1 VRRPGRRLSAEEAEA
16 WAKVARTVAP
26 MQATPAALP
35 PAKPEPAPPAK
46 PIARVSRKAP
56 GRKPSPPPSPPKMAS
71 TARDVVAQREGGLDS
86 SWDRKLMRGTVM
98 PDYTLDLHGASLD
111 AAYTRLLH
119 GLAQARAL
127 DARVVLVVTGKP
139 RPVDA
144 ADRGT
149 RRGAIRAKIVD
160 WLAASSMASDIAT
173 IRNAHRRH
181 GGSGALYVILKRRRG

>member
-1 VRRPGRRLSAEEAEA
+1 MRRPGRRLSAEEAEA
-16 WAKVARTVAP
+16 WAQVARTVAP
-26 MQATPAALP
+26 MQTVPSKLP
-35 PAKPEPAPPAK
+35 PAKLDAAPAK
-46 PIARVSRKAP
+46 PAAVPRVPAKATRQRVEP
-56 GRKPSPPPSPPKMAS
+56 PRAVPPPKAA
-71 TARDVVAQREGGLDS
+71 TVQRDGGLDS
-86 SWDRKLMRGTVM
+86 SWDRRLTRGTVM

-111 AAYTRLLH
+111 AAYSRLLH

-160 WLAASSMASDIAT
+160 WLAASSMASDIAA

>member
-1 VRRPGRRLSAEEAEA
+1 MRRPGRRLSAEEAEA
-16 WAKVARTVAP
+16 WAQVARTVAP
-26 MQATPAALP
+26 IEAARLKPGVADKPAPKPAPSGQPQPSKSKQPVRPKAPPPKPP
-35 PAKPEPAPPAK
+35 PAPAP
-46 PIARVSRKAP
+46 S
-56 GRKPSPPPSPPKMAS
+56 
-71 TARDVVAQREGGLDS
+71 QRANSLDS
-86 SWDRKLMRGTVM
+86 TWDRKLTRGTVM

-111 AAYTRLLH
+111 VAYSRLLH

-160 WLAASSMASDIAT
+160 WIAASSMASEVAA

>member
-16 WAKVARTVAP
+16 WAQVARTVAP
-26 MQATPAALP
+26 IEAVRPRPESAVAPSAKDTPPGQPAPPKSKKPTRTKPAPPKLP
-35 PAKPEPAPPAK
+35 PAMAAPA
-46 PIARVSRKAP
+46 S
-56 GRKPSPPPSPPKMAS
+56 GNS
-71 TARDVVAQREGGLDS
+71 LDS
-86 SWDRKLMRGTVM
+86 TWDRKLTRGTVM

-111 AAYTRLLH
+111 VAYSRLLH

-127 DARVVLVVTGKP
+127 DARVVLIVTGKP
-139 RPVDA
+139 RPVDP

-160 WLAASSMASDIAT
+160 WIAASSLASDVSA